1 MQGDGVGEVEPRSS
15 SFAVSQSKKNISL
28 DKNKYPKGWNQKRVQ
43 EVIDHVES
51 RTEGE
56 TIAEDETAFEQG
68 YTAMQ
73 VPHKLVPIVRQ
84 LIVIVDEKSDISI

>member
-1 MQGDGVGEVEPRSS
+1 M
-15 SFAVSQSKKNISL
+15 
-28 DKNKYPKGWNQKRVQ
+28 DKNKYPNGWNQKRVQ

-51 RTEGE
+51 RTEEE
-56 TIAEDETAFEQG
+56 TIAEDETAVEQG

-84 LIVIVDEKSDISI
+84 LIVLVDEKSDVSI

>member
-1 MQGDGVGEVEPRSS
+1 ME
-15 SFAVSQSKKNISL
+15 
-28 DKNKYPKGWNQKRVQ
+28 KNKYPKGWNQKRVQ

-51 RTEGE
+51 RTEE
-56 TIAEDETAFEQG
+56 EAIAEDETAFEQD

-84 LIVIVDEKSDISI
+84 LIVLVDQKSDVSI